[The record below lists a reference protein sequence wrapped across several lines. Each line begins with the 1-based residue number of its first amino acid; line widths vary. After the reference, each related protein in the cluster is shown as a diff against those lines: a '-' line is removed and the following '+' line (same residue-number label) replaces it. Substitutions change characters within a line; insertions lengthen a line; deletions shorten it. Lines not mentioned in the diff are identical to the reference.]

1 MDKTIRDALQ
11 KFETAVWTEAH
22 KEGMS
27 PEDRARVE
35 TDLEETRNVVLGYL
49 EQVPA
54 QSVARKEKTI
64 NGKRLFWVGWQFK
77 GADWRPI
84 HFPPNEGILG
94 WWKTGEAA
102 CGEPTISTLVG
113 WVEAETEEAAVALVS
128 EEWDV
133 DLRGGD
139 LRFVEQ
145 KQKVVTSDRFP
156 TKDWMVGRLRKWE

>member
-1 MDKTIRDALQ
+1 MDKSVLEALQ
-11 KFETAVWTEAH
+11 RFESAVREH
-22 KEGMS
+22 ENLGS
-27 PEDRARVE
+27 QRVE
-35 TDLEETRNVVLGYL
+35 DHDDIEREYAASRNLLIDLL
-49 EQVPA
+49 EKVPA
-54 QSVARKEKTI
+54 QSVAQKEKTV

-94 WWKTGEAA
+94 WWKTGEAG